1 MKTVF
6 LALAAALATSLS
18 AAAPAFAI
26 DEQNTSRG
34 ASLKG
39 PGVAAHSYDVVEVYN
54 GRKTLGVEEFAAVYD
69 GAFYRFASKANLEA
83 FEATPAKYAP
93 QYGGYCAFGVALG
106 KKLDGDPRYSKVV
119 DGKLYFNV
127 NDAILQEWLK
137 DPAKQIGKAD
147 ANWPRIEPKSPDAL

>member
-1 MKTVF
+1 MKRTII
-6 LALAAALATSLS
+6 ALIAAAS
-18 AAAPAFAI
+18 ASIASAAPALAV

-54 GRKTLGVEEFAAVYD
+54 GRKTPGVEDFAAVHD
-69 GAFYRFASKANLEA
+69 GAFYRFASQDNLEA
-83 FEATPAKYAP
+83 FKASPGKYAP

-127 NDAILQEWLK
+127 NDDILQEWLK
-137 DPAKQIGKAD
+137 DTAAQIEKAD
-147 ANWPRIEPKSPDAL
+147 ANWPRVKSKSPGQL